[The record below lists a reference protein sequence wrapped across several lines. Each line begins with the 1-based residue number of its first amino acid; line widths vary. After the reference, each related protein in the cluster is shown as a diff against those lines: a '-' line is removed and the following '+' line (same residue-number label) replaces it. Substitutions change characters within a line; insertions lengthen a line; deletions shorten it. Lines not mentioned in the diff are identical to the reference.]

1 MVNVREA
8 CAFAAK
14 RLEASGATTPAQLAS
29 IIPTVGCPLTFL
41 SSRLYLVSFLSS
53 ATSQLMVRHF
63 LRHYLH
69 TVGVPPRHVHVV
81 VQRSR
86 TPVSYAFAE
95 FMRASV
101 PLTQIRMDADSYKE
115 ARRMH
120 RVNEIVNSLPNASY
134 VIHADIDELFVYPCW
149 LQEQLARRGDE
160 IFCAEMQDRLS
171 QSGRITPLADTP
183 SIHAQY
189 PKTCYLRQHIL
200 KTAAVS
206 KIVLMKVSQKSGA
219 RRWFLDSH
227 HVTGYRLSG
236 MRCRALGYFDHFTLT
251 AEQLALTRRK
261 LAKGSPFKAV
271 QRKRVLYEQV
281 QEFMDKFAAPHGDAT
296 QHKWCRGPPRRAVQN
311 VTILQQTHLDYCGLR
326 RLVGDRKAK

>member
-1 MVNVREA
+1 MVDR
-8 CAFAAK
+8 
-14 RLEASGATTPAQLAS
+14 RGGS
-29 IIPTVGCPLTFL
+29 
-41 SSRLYLVSFLSS
+41 
-53 ATSQLMVRHF
+53 
-63 LRHYLH
+63 
-69 TVGVPPRHVHVV
+69 
-81 VQRSR
+81 
-86 TPVSYAFAE
+86 E
-95 FMRASV
+95 FCEN
-101 PLTQIRMDADSYKE
+101 E
-115 ARRMH
+115 ARPDQ
-120 RVNEIVNSLPNASY
+120 VKSQV
-134 VIHADIDELFVYPCW
+134 
-149 LQEQLARRGDE
+149 RGDRAPE
-160 IFCAEMQDRLS
+160 TDAKWWAKGVDL
-171 QSGRITPLADTP
+171 TLT
-183 SIHAQY
+183 
-189 PKTCYLRQHIL
+189 
-200 KTAAVS
+200 
-206 KIVLMKVSQKSGA
+206 KIKKVKPGQKSGA